1 MTSLP
6 LTQSFRALVRFR
18 KSNTYILESGTLGV
32 LTSGVFHFRL
42 ICMKSF
48 LFTLGVSAFATG
60 MGLKYGWIPCAG
72 VVGAYLFGYCEAL
85 FWRR

>member
-1 MTSLP
+1 
-6 LTQSFRALVRFR
+6 
-18 KSNTYILESGTLGV
+18 
-32 LTSGVFHFRL
+32 
-42 ICMKSF
+42 MKSF